1 MMNITPVPIVVAAE
15 AHLANVERV
24 ASSLNGKWIV
34 DHKSSDAMGPVLEIM
49 GFSWIF
55 RVTLEALPLFP
66 YIYSV
71 DADCFKVDG
80 GMTPSTDVFFFAR
93 EVQWKAFDGTQYS
106 AALGFD
112 ASGDL
117 FVKIA
122 HSCGDIITTYVVL
135 SPTRMQTRVAIVERA
150 TGIVLRTMQRTLTR
164 G

>member
-1 MMNITPVPIVVAAE
+1 MMSTPLTFPSDAE
-15 AHLANVERV
+15 AHLANVQRV

-34 DHKSSDAMGPVLEIM
+34 DHKASDAMGPVLEMM
-49 GFSWIF
+49 GVSWIF
-55 RVTLEALPLFP
+55 RVALEALPLFP
-66 YIYSV
+66 YIYTV

-93 EVQWKAFDGTQYS
+93 EVQWKAFDGTLYS

-122 HSCGDIITTYVVL
+122 HSCGDIITAYVVL
-135 SPTRMQTRVAIVERA
+135 SPTKMQTRVTIVERG
-150 TGIVLRTMQRTLTR
+150 TGKVLRTMQRTLTR